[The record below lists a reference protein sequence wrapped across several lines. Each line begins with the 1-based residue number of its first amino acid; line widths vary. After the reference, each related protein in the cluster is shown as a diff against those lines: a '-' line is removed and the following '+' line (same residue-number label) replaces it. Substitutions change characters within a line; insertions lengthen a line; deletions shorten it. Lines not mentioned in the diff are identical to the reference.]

1 MESRGKSG
9 DGRITGDE
17 DHPERGPGRE
27 GAVVLARAGDEKALG
42 ASEDHEDFLLGL
54 SSGVAGKGQ
63 QEGEGKMR
71 WEDKQ
76 GQREGGDTEDSR
88 GMPAGQSIVQSGSGQ
103 ARDS

>member
-1 MESRGKSG
+1 M
-9 DGRITGDE
+9 
-17 DHPERGPGRE
+17 
-27 GAVVLARAGDEKALG
+27 
-42 ASEDHEDFLLGL
+42 ASEEHEKDFLLGL
-54 SSGVAGKGQ
+54 SPGVAGKGQ

-88 GMPAGQSIVQSGSGQ
+88 GMPAGQSIAQSGSGQ

>member
-1 MESRGKSG
+1 M
-9 DGRITGDE
+9 
-17 DHPERGPGRE
+17 
-27 GAVVLARAGDEKALG
+27 
-42 ASEDHEDFLLGL
+42 ASEEHEKDFLLGL
-54 SSGVAGKGQ
+54 SPGVSGKGQ

-88 GMPAGQSIVQSGSGQ
+88 GTPAGQSIAQSGSGQ